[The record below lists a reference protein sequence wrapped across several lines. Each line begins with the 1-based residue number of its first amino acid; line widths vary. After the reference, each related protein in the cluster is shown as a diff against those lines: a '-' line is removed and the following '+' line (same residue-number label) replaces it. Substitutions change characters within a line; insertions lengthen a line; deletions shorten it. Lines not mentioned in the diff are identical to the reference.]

1 MADLYAEFVEA
12 LKKRYGTY
20 NEETHKFESSSNTV
34 IARELGYSDAQFSR
48 LINGSATEGEYQ
60 RANKNLARIIKL
72 DSLKAELAAQKK
84 QSNGASK
91 KLWVIAT
98 LVLTALCLFL
108 AYLHFSTPGVEKEPV
123 ASTYTERDA
132 TIRWAFETGYVK
144 PYVSLDDLPD
154 DCNYPCY
161 KYQGKWLLN
170 NSYKLPFFREQNGY
184 HYVAT
189 EVTMYARCMSEASDS
204 GNTFEGYEYQKHE
217 IWYDKREL
225 PVDSFLD
232 EDGQVNED
240 YKELDFSQDDNFV
253 LVASVH
259 TFFRN
264 EFEVNG
270 ATISRSGKVIGR
282 DLEMVP
288 DAELSDH
295 FSDDTQ
301 LARVKNNINRIATNR
316 LEDFSK
322 PVACDQASA
331 PDADFNLIADGD
343 IMSFS
348 CRLTTS
354 RLSLDYTKN
363 YVLEDQYIKNSC
375 RMVGED

>member
-1 MADLYAEFVEA
+1 MADLYAEFVEN
-12 LKKRYGTY
+12 LKKRYGAY
-20 NEETHKFESSSNTV
+20 DAETHKFEKSSNTV
-34 IARELGYSDAQFSR
+34 IARELGHSDAQFSR

-60 RANKNLARIIKL
+60 RANQNLHRILKL
-72 DSLKAELAAQKK
+72 DRLEAELAAGSPAGKNGTAKK
-84 QSNGASK
+84 ILLAS
-91 KLWVIAT
+91 T
-98 LVLTALCLFL
+98 LLLALACAWL
-108 AYLHFSTPGVEKEPV
+108 AYLHYRAPEP
-123 ASTYTERDA
+123 AEIMPSSYNERDA
-132 TIRWAFETGYVK
+132 TIRWAFETSYVK
-144 PYVSLDDLPD
+144 PYVSLDDMPD

-161 KYQGKWLLN
+161 KYQGKWSLD

-184 HYVAT
+184 HYLAT
-189 EVTMYARCMSEASDS
+189 EVTMYARCMSEAADP

-225 PVDSFLD
+225 PVDSFL
-232 EDGQVNED
+232 NEEGFVKQD

-253 LVASVH
+253 RVASVH

-264 EFEVNG
+264 EFEVEG

-288 DAELSDH
+288 DAELAGH
-295 FSDDTQ
+295 FSDEAD
-301 LARVKNNINRIATNR
+301 LRRVKSNINRIATNR

-322 PVACDQASA
+322 PVACDQATA
-331 PDADFNLIADGD
+331 PDPDFNLISDGD

-363 YVLEDQYIKNSC
+363 YVLDDQYIKNSC
-375 RMVGED
+375 RMVGE